1 MGSQLNQ
8 NLLMTLMM
16 MNLVMWT
23 EMLRSTLMA
32 V

>member
-8 NLLMTLMM
+8 NLLTTLMM